1 MKVRD
6 VMSHHVQRISSSA
19 MVSEAAEKMR
29 IFNIGILPI
38 LEDNKIVGMLTDRD
52 IVIRVVAAGLNPKIT
67 VIKDVYT
74 PDAICCHEDEDIE
87 TVASIMEDNQVR
99 RLLVLDHDDNVAG
112 ILSIGDL
119 ALKTNIDHLTDE
131 ILEKVCEPARVE

>member
-6 VMSHHVQRISSSA
+6 VMSRHVQRISSSA
-19 MVSEAAEKMR
+19 MVCEAAEKMR
-29 IFNIGILPI
+29 IFDIGSLPV

-52 IVIRVVAAGLNPKIT
+52 IVIRVVAAGLSPRMT

-74 PDAICCHEDEDIE
+74 PDIICCYPDDDIE
-87 TVASIMEDNQVR
+87 AAARVMEDNQIR
-99 RLLVLDHDDNVAG
+99 RLLVLDHDDNIAG

-119 ALKTNIDHLTDE
+119 ALKTNIDRLTYE
-131 ILEKVCEPARVE
+131 ILEKVCEPARLE

>member
-19 MVSEAAEKMR
+19 VVSEAAEKMR
-29 IFNIGILPI
+29 IFNIGTLPI
-38 LEDNKIVGMLTDRD
+38 LEDNKVVGMLTDRD
-52 IVIRVVAAGLNPKIT
+52 IVIRVVAAGLNPKVT

-74 PDAICCHEDEDIE
+74 PDIISCYTDDDLESA
-87 TVASIMEDNQVR
+87 ARIMEDNQVR
-99 RLLVLDHDDNVAG
+99 RLLVLDHNDNIAG
-112 ILSIGDL
+112 VLSIGDL
-119 ALKTNIDHLTDE
+119 ALKTKIDYLTYE